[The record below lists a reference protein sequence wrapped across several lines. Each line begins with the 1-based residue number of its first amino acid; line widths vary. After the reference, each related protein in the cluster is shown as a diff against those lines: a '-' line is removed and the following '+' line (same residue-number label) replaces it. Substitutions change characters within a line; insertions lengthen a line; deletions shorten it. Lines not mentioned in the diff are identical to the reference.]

1 MELLK
6 NSELR
11 CYEVKE
17 MNNKELFK
25 ISKYVYAES
34 FLQSQLDMSGTS
46 VSSVMEKMEKN
57 KRYIKNQ
64 VIFTKIIMVL
74 YVSFLIL
81 LPITGYMQIEKA
93 INEGISITWILF
105 LGGVINGGYFLFQ
118 FAYLLM
124 FGMFSS
130 TGLFTGNIFDWLST
144 LPFKKKEMNKIG
156 IMTLFR
162 VIDAQF
168 IALML
173 IFPLATAIF
182 TKSIIITLISLGI
195 STLNTIFSFNVLI
208 ILSKK
213 FASVIKGAE
222 ANAKGSNL
230 TRILF
235 LVGYLATTMFAVLGI
250 QFLIPI
256 INPLYF
262 QEPTNL
268 ALFESL
274 NKWIGLVPFPLS
286 GGYLLTSFLVGFD
299 NISFLQILPYL
310 AGLAIFAL
318 IDYLLLKKSLK
329 IMNDVIISR
338 IDSKTQKFK
347 VSTVSD
353 VSITVVSPIKAF
365 IKRDKS
371 MILRDIQSIIFI
383 LFPFI
388 LPWVPFFLALEPGT
402 GFDEID
408 GFGIIGLIYCIM
420 GSIMIIMGL
429 SSIEKTGTTINA
441 SLPII
446 VRDQVKARI
455 KWAFVIIP
463 LGTLLPVIMH
473 IGKPFFWDILVI
485 QVLIAI
491 VGLLFGTFT
500 LLLRIRLFGKM
511 KNKYTLANVK
521 FRYKIAKNVLLFA
534 LDLILMI
541 VIVVGFVS
549 QLTSRDIVEFTLIIF
564 PIELV
569 LAFSLYFVYN
579 KMFPRPRK
587 LD

>member
-1 MELLK
+1 
-6 NSELR
+6 
-11 CYEVKE
+11 

-25 ISKYVYAES
+25 ISKYVYTES
-34 FLQSQLDMSGTS
+34 FLQSHLDMSGAQI
-46 VSSVMEKMEKN
+46 SSVMEKMEKN
-57 KRYIKNQ
+57 KKYIKNQ
-64 VIFTKIIMVL
+64 VIFTKIVMVL
-74 YVSFLIL
+74 YVSFLIF
-81 LPITGYMQIEKA
+81 LPITGYLQIQNA
-93 INEGISITWILF
+93 INEGISITWVLF

-130 TGLFTGNIFDWLST
+130 TGLFTGNIFHWLST
-144 LPFKKKEMNKIG
+144 LPIKRKEMNKIG

-173 IFPLATAIF
+173 IFPLATAII

-213 FASVIKGAE
+213 FAGVIKGAE

-250 QFLIPI
+250 QFLVPI

-274 NKWIGLVPFPLS
+274 NKWISLVPFPLS
-286 GGYLLTSFLVGFD
+286 GGYLLTSFLIGFN
-299 NISFLQILPYL
+299 NIGLLQVLPYI
-310 AGLAIFAL
+310 AGLVIFAI
-318 IDYLLLKKSLK
+318 IDYFMLKKSLK
-329 IMNDVIISR
+329 IMNEVIIS
-338 IDSKTQKFK
+338 KTDPKKQTFK
-347 VSTVSD
+347 ESTISD
-353 VSITVVSPIKAF
+353 VSITVVSPIKAYF
-365 IKRDKS
+365 ERDKS

-383 LFPFI
+383 LFPLI
-388 LPWVPFFLALEPGT
+388 LPWIPFFLAMQPGT
-402 GFDEID
+402 GFDEIQ
-408 GFGIIGLIYCIM
+408 GFVIMELLYCIM
-420 GSIMIIMGL
+420 GSSMNILGL
-429 SSIEKTGTTINA
+429 TSIEKTGATINA

-446 VRDQVKARI
+446 VRDQVKARL
-455 KWAFVIIP
+455 KWAFILIP
-463 LGTLLPVIMH
+463 LGTLLPVVMY
-473 IGKPFFWDILVI
+473 IGKPIFWDILFI
-485 QVLIAI
+485 QISITI
-491 VGLLFGTFT
+491 VGLLIGTFT
-500 LLLRIRLFGKM
+500 LLLSIRLFGKL
-511 KNKYTLANVK
+511 KYKYVLDEVQ
-521 FRYKIAKNVLLFA
+521 FRYKIAKNILIVA
-534 LDLILMI
+534 IDLVLMI
-541 VIVVGFVS
+541 LLTICFVIILIS
-549 QLTSRDIVEFTLIIF
+549 KNLVEFSLIIF

-579 KMFPRPRK
+579 KMFPKPK
-587 LD
+587 KVLL

>member
-1 MELLK
+1 
-6 NSELR
+6 
-11 CYEVKE
+11 

-25 ISKYVYAES
+25 ISKYVYTES
-34 FLQSQLDMSGTS
+34 FLQSHLDTSGAN
-46 VSSVMEKMEKN
+46 VSSIMEKMEKN

-64 VIFTKIIMVL
+64 VIFTKIVMVL

-93 INEGISITWILF
+93 INEGISITWVLF

-162 VIDAQF
+162 FIDAQF

-235 LVGYLATTMFAVLGI
+235 LVGYLTTTMFAILGL

-262 QEPTNL
+262 QEPTNI

-274 NKWIGLVPFPLS
+274 NKWISLVPFPLS
-286 GGYLLTSFLVGFD
+286 GGYLLTSFLIGFN
-299 NISFLQILPYL
+299 NIELLQVLPYI
-310 AGLAIFAL
+310 AGLVIFAL
-318 IDYLLLKKSLK
+318 IDYFMLKKSLK
-329 IMNDVIISR
+329 IMNDVMISR
-338 IDSKTQKFK
+338 TDSKTQKFK

-353 VSITVVSPIKAF
+353 VSITVVSPIRAYF
-365 IKRDKS
+365 ERDKS

-383 LFPFI
+383 LFSLI
-388 LPWVPFFLALEPGT
+388 LPWIPFFLALEPGI
-402 GFDEID
+402 GFDEIE
-408 GFGIIGLIYCIM
+408 GFGIIGIIYCIM

-429 SSIEKTGTTINA
+429 SNIEKTGTTINA

-446 VRDQVKARI
+446 VRDQVKARL
-455 KWAFVIIP
+455 KWAYIIIP
-463 LGTLLPVIMH
+463 LGTLLPVIMR
-473 IGKPFFWDILVI
+473 IGKPFFWDVLVI

-491 VGLLFGTFT
+491 VSLLFGTFT
-500 LLLRIRLFGKM
+500 LLLSIRLFGKM
-511 KNKYTLANVK
+511 KNKYVLANVQ
-521 FRYKIAKNVLLFA
+521 FRYKVAKNVLLFA
-534 LDLILMI
+534 IDLILMI
-541 VIVVGFVS
+541 FIIIGFVS
-549 QLTSRDIVEFTLIIF
+549 QLITRNIIEFTLIIF

-569 LAFSLYFVYN
+569 LAIFLYFVYN
-579 KMFPRPRK
+579 KMFPKPK
-587 LD
+587 KFD